1 MSNVITL
8 RLTNHCIEHV
18 VGKMRRNLAAIW
30 IITEEKKK
38 ERKKEKKCRQEE
50 IKGIISE
57 KA

>member
-8 RLTNHCIEHV
+8 RLTNHCIEH

-38 ERKKEKKCRQEE
+38 ERKKEKKM
-50 IKGIISE
+50 
-57 KA
+57 